1 MLPASPAV
9 CHGAGDAPY
18 RVSSDERRGVHSRM
32 RAIQI
37 TEFGGPEV
45 LGVRDLP
52 DPVAVDGMQ
61 LIEVTAAGVNYAD
74 THQTENSYLA
84 RQQLPLIPGAEVA
97 GRTPDGRRVVALVG
111 GGGYAEKVLAPP
123 ETVFD
128 VPAGVSDGQ
137 ALALV
142 LQGTTAWHILRTSAH
157 LAVGESVVVHA
168 AAGGV
173 GSLAVQLAQLWGA
186 GRVIATASGDDKRE
200 LALDLGAD
208 IAVDATSGNLT
219 RDLRLANEGRSV
231 DVVLE
236 MSGGQ
241 VFDASLAALAPFGR
255 LVTYGM
261 ASRQAPK
268 PITSA
273 DLMARSRGVIG
284 FWLAHCFSRPG
295 MLAQPLA
302 ELFELVASG
311 ALRPVVGATYPLSQ
325 AHRAHQDLR
334 SRRTVGKLVLD
345 PTT

>member
-1 MLPASPAV
+1 
-9 CHGAGDAPY
+9 
-18 RVSSDERRGVHSRM
+18 
-32 RAIQI
+32 
-37 TEFGGPEV
+37 
-45 LGVRDLP
+45 
-52 DPVAVDGMQ
+52 
-61 LIEVTAAGVNYAD
+61 
-74 THQTENSYLA
+74 
-84 RQQLPLIPGAEVA
+84 
-97 GRTPDGRRVVALVG
+97 
-111 GGGYAEKVLAPP
+111 
-123 ETVFD
+123 
-128 VPAGVSDGQ
+128 
-137 ALALV
+137 
-142 LQGTTAWHILRTSAH
+142 
-157 LAVGESVVVHA
+157 
-168 AAGGV
+168 
-173 GSLAVQLAQLWGA
+173 
-186 GRVIATASGDDKRE
+186 VIATASGDDKRE

-219 RDLRLANEGRSV
+219 RDLRLANEGGSV